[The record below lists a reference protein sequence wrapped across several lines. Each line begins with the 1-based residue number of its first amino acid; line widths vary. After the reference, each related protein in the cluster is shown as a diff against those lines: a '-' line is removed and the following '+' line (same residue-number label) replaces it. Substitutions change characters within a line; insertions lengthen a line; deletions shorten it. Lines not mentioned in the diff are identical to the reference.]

1 LVAAQA
7 GRSPKQAPRRKVMTA
22 YPRVYG
28 FSHLRATCEDRDQLR
43 NLRSFRIWDYLYI
56 LPLRKLSLN
65 SLIGTIHSQDT
76 KSRRTR
82 GLYWAWTS
90 IRDGHAV
97 FWRQSFSFDLEPRS
111 HAWSFLAISQPFC
124 SDYFEKQFH
133 PWFQR
138 LFLRRTGRMKWISGT
153 QKLFR
158 VWGSPIWDSW
168 YPVGRDKNLESFT
181 TLSI

>member
-1 LVAAQA
+1 
-7 GRSPKQAPRRKVMTA
+7 MTA
-22 YPRVYG
+22 YHRVHG

-168 YPVGRDKNLESFT
+168 HPVGRDKNLESFT